1 MSDKVEIRFDER
13 WAVGPR
19 SKGGIAFI
27 VDPVDGT
34 VVLLGYKDGQVVAS
48 VETDLD
54 EMEQVLDQGR
64 EAWDRLRTDEKVFFE
79 SEEGKAYTAKGK
91 P

>member
-1 MSDKVEIRFDER
+1 MAEKVEIRFDER
-13 WAVGPR
+13 WASGPR

-27 VDPVDGT
+27 VDPVSGV
-34 VVLLGYKDGQVVAS
+34 VVLIGYKDGQVVAS

-54 EMEQVLDQGR
+54 EMEQVLDAGR
-64 EAWDRLRTDEKVFFE
+64 DAWDSIRTDEKKFFE

-91 P
+91 L